1 MYDRSG
7 CGVNLRKYVSV
18 SLALWHNF
26 KWCSY
31 RLCEVY
37 QADFIAPCYHSI
49 LPDTEFNLKLMKM
62 PSITTLMSYMRL
74 AYPKF
79 QQQLIM
85 ARREQNLTPRSRNL
99 LTNLYHLFE
108 FFIPIVSFF
117 LSLFMLHVVVSYSFY
132 VFFDHDKV
140 IRFTTIYIYHMFIF
154 TSDTRLLSGD
164 QA

>member
-108 FFIPIVSFF
+108 FFIPIVSYFF
-117 LSLFMLHVVVSYSFY
+117 VFVY
-132 VFFDHDKV
+132 VTCCGV
-140 IRFTTIYIYHMFIF
+140 I
-154 TSDTRLLSGD
+154 
-164 QA
+164 